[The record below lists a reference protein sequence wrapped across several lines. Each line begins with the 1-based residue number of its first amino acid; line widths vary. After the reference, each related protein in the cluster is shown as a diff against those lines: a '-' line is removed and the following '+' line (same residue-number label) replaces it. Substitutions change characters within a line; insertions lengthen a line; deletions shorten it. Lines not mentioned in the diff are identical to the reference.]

1 MKRAVVFATVAV
13 ASLVASDAL
22 AQRGPEKV
30 SKDLKIQSEVVAVT
44 GCLRQEG
51 SNWALTSGTAVLA
64 KADAVVDLTPT
75 KAKDVPAG
83 KERYRLI
90 GLADIFNL
98 PNRIGEK
105 VLVKGLFIEDP
116 KEKRINITSVITLD
130 KACK

>member
-1 MKRAVVFATVAV
+1 MKRIVVSATVAV
-13 ASLVASDAL
+13 AWLAASDLL
-22 AQRGPEKV
+22 AQRGPDRV
-30 SKDLKIQSEVVAVT
+30 SKDLKIQSEVVAVA

-51 SNWALTSGTAVLA
+51 SNWALTSGTPVLA
-64 KADAVVDLTPT
+64 KAEAVVDLTPT
-75 KAKDVPAG
+75 KAKDLPVG

-116 KEKRINITSVITLD
+116 KEKRINMTSVITLD